1 MTIRIIPC
9 LDVKDGRVVKGV
21 NFSSLRD
28 TGDPVELGAY
38 YDREGAD
45 ELVFLAIAAAREQR
59 KTLLEMVA
67 KIAQKISIPFTVG
80 GGVSPVAGIEE
91 LLAAGADKISI
102 NSAAVKNPELLSTAV
117 SRVGSQRLVLAVD
130 AKRRGLA
137 ANEGW
142 EVYINGG
149 LTPTGL
155 DVLEWV
161 THAEKLGVGE
171 LLVTSMDTDG
181 TKDGYDYE
189 LLRAVRDQ
197 VKMPVIASG
206 GAGKLEHL
214 RDAVLKG
221 KADAVLAASIF
232 HFQTYTIHEVKDYLA
247 SAGIAVRM

>member
-1 MTIRIIPC
+1 
-9 LDVKDGRVVKGV
+9 
-21 NFSSLRD
+21 
-28 TGDPVELGAY
+28 
-38 YDREGAD
+38 D

-80 GGVSPVAGIEE
+80 GGVSTVAGIEE